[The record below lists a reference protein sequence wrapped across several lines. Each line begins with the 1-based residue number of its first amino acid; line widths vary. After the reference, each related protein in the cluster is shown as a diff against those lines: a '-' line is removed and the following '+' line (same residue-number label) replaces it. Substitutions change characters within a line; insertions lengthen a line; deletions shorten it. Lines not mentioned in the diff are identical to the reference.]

1 MKHALI
7 KFKFL
12 ILDFIYIFLGSG
24 VKVTLSKFY
33 DQKITSKSIFIIIS
47 SFYFLFFYKHI
58 LIN

>member
-24 VKVTLSKFY
+24 VKVTLSKFH